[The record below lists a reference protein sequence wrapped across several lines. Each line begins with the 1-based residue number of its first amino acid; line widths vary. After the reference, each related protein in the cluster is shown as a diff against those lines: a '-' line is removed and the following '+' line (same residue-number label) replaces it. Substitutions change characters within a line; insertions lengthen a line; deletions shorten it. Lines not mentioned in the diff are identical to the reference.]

1 MLLLQLLTIFAGP
14 AIVSA
19 KTIQTRR
26 TSSTTSTLRAT
37 QYGTVFD
44 APVTIGNQTFMLL
57 VDTGSS
63 DTYVMQTGY
72 KCVNTTDDLVIPEK
86 DCLYANKTYHKSKTY
101 HHVPNEM
108 FGVEYGAGL
117 ASGLMAWDEVSMG
130 GIGVSA
136 QKIGIANVSN
146 PMGDGVNSGL
156 LGLAYPSLTSAH
168 PANYT
173 SNSSYAYWRDRLVY
187 NPLLFTMHEQGLI
200 DSYFSLSLAHTPQNE
215 SSAFGG
221 YLTLGG
227 LPPVNHSS
235 QFSTV
240 PVEITENIP
249 LWFTS
254 GERVRSYWSTTVMNI
269 TYGSSLNNLTTNST
283 SFQAFI
289 DSGNY
294 ISYLPSAVV
303 GPINALFSPPA
314 TYDSDLGLYVVDC
327 SAKAPEFGLSLGDQT
342 FYHDGSDLIYQ
353 TSEGVCV
360 SSLASSSEVS
370 LGDISLNIIG
380 VPFLKNVVA
389 VFDFGRNEMR
399 FAKKLGSQNSVSG
412 NTTSTPLV
420 SSAPL
425 RYGTRYSVVFGLL
438 LGLITLLM
446 V

>member
-1 MLLLQLLTIFAGP
+1 MLLLHLLTIAAGLLVP
-14 AIVSA
+14 ASA
-19 KTIQTRR
+19 RNIPSQR
-26 TSSTTSTLRAT
+26 TSSKTSTLIAT

-44 APVTIGNQTFMLL
+44 APVTIGNQSFMLL

-72 KCVNTTDDLVIPEK
+72 KCVNSTDNLVIPES
-86 DCLYANKTYHKSKTY
+86 DCLYANKTYHKSKAY
-101 HHVPNEM
+101 HRVPNEM

-117 ASGLMAWDEVSMG
+117 ASGLMANEQVSMG
-130 GIGVSA
+130 GVSVNA
-136 QKIGIANVSN
+136 QKIGISNESN

-156 LGLAYPSLTSAH
+156 LGLGYPALTSAH
-168 PANYT
+168 PANHT
-173 SNSSYAYWRDRLVY
+173 SNSTYWRDRLVY

-200 DSYFSLSLAHTPQNE
+200 DPYFSLALAHTPQNQ
-215 SSAFGG
+215 STSFGG

-227 LPPVNHSS
+227 LPPVNHSCH
-235 QFSTV
+235 FSTV

-249 LWFTS
+249 RWYTS
-254 GERVRSYWSTTVMNI
+254 GKSVLSYWSTSVRNI
-269 TYGSSLNNLTTNST
+269 TYGSKSNNLTTNTT

-294 ISYLPSAVV
+294 ISYLPPAVV
-303 GPINALFSPPA
+303 DPINALFSPPA
-314 TYDSDLGLYVVDC
+314 TFDSDLGLYVVDC
-327 SAKAPEFGLSLGDQT
+327 SANAPKFGLSLGDQT

-370 LGDISLNIIG
+370 LGDVTLNIIG

-389 VFDFGRNEMR
+389 VFDFGKNEMR
-399 FAKKLGSQNSVSG
+399 FAKKFGSRHSASG
-412 NTTSTPLV
+412 NITSTPPV
-420 SSAPL
+420 SNAPV
-425 RYGTRYSVVFGLL
+425 RCDNRYSAVIGLFL
-438 LGLITLLM
+438 ALTTSLM

>member
-1 MLLLQLLTIFAGP
+1 MLFHLLTLAAGP
-14 AIVSA
+14 LVLAGARHIS
-19 KTIQTRR
+19 TRQ
-26 TSSTTSTLRAT
+26 SSSTSTLIAT

-63 DTYVMQTGY
+63 DSYVMQNGY
-72 KCVNTTDDLVIPEK
+72 KCVNSTDNLVIPQL
-86 DCLYANKTYHKSKTY
+86 DCLYANKTYQKSKTY
-101 HHVPNEM
+101 HRVPNEI
-108 FGVEYGAGL
+108 FGVEYGAGI
-117 ASGLMAWDEVSMG
+117 ASGLMAYEQVSIG
-130 GIGVSA
+130 GISVEA
-136 QKIGIANVSN
+136 QKVGIANDSN

-168 PANYT
+168 RANQT
-173 SNSSYAYWRDRLVY
+173 SNSTYWRDRLVY
-187 NPLLFTMHEQGLI
+187 NPLLYTMHEQGLI
-200 DSYFSLSLAHTPQNE
+200 DSYFSLALAHTPQNE
-215 SSAFGG
+215 STSFGG
-221 YLTLGG
+221 YMTLGG

-235 QFSTV
+235 HFATV
-240 PVEITENIP
+240 PVEITDNIP

-254 GERVRSYWSTTVMNI
+254 GKNVRSYWSTTVNNI
-269 TYGSSLNNLTTNST
+269 TYGSSLNNLTTNSS

-294 ISYLPSAVV
+294 ISYLPDAIV

-314 TYDSDLGLYVVDC
+314 TYESETGLYVVDC

-342 FYHDGSDLIYQ
+342 FYHNGSDLIYQ

-370 LGDISLNIIG
+370 LGDITLNIIG

-389 VFDFGRNEMR
+389 VFDFGKNEMR
-399 FAKKLGSQNSVSG
+399 FAKRFSSKKSVSG
-412 NTTSTPLV
+412 NNT
-420 SSAPL
+420 SAPL
-425 RYGTRYSVVFGLL
+425 PSDAPVQYHSRYGIVIGLF
-438 LGLITLLM
+438 LGLVIWQA